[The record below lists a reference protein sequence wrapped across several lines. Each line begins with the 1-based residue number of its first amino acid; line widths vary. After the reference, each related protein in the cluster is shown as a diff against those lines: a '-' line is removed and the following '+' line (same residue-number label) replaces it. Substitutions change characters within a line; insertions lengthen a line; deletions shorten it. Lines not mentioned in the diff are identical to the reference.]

1 MEEINL
7 LLESKSSDVPHW
19 PFMNLEGEGATSST
33 TLYQSFG
40 SLPEWMHH
48 QDQRTKVFFT
58 GLDLCPREPLGPV
71 IHCKENSECD
81 NLLASRV
88 SNIKVENI
96 PVDVRYPC
104 NVGSFIAPYFDP
116 ARIPISDRGNMS
128 EPRARAAKN
137 RGQQNFTEA
146 ELRHF
151 LHAHGDVPIALE
163 STTKTLDE
171 IVTDFIIEL
180 CFEASRAAQI
190 AGRQKVKL
198 DDIKFACRKNP
209 AFLGKITE
217 VFEKKS
223 FIDEAKK
230 TFDATDDKLTKSGGK
245 VETLGEEDDDTDA
258 ITTVKGGK

>member
-1 MEEINL
+1 MDETTGKTL
-7 LLESKSSDVPHW
+7 LGETVPHW
-19 PFMNLEGEGATSST
+19 VFINHGSEGPTSST
-33 TLYQSFG
+33 TLYQRFP
-40 SLPEWMHH
+40 SLPEWLYHH
-48 QDQRTKVFFT
+48 ERRTKVFLT
-58 GLDLCPREPLGPV
+58 AIDLCPREPTGPV
-71 IHCKENSECD
+71 VNCKDNWKCD
-81 NLLASRV
+81 VLLLSRV
-88 SNIKVENI
+88 SKIKVENI
-96 PVDVRYPC
+96 PIDVRYPC
-104 NVGSFIAPYFDP
+104 TDARFIAPYFDP
-116 ARIPISDRGNMS
+116 ARKMS

-137 RGQQNFTEA
+137 RGQQNFSEA

-151 LHAHGDVPIALE
+151 LHAHGDVKFAIE
-163 STTKTLDE
+163 NTTKALDE

-209 AFLGKITE
+209 TFLGKITE

-230 TFDATDDKLTKSGGK
+230 TFDATDDKVAKSGGK
-245 VETLGEEDDDTDA
+245 FETLGEEDDDPDA